1 MVIKESPYNLVLY
14 GDINTAIYLR
24 RLAMSENSVN
34 NSLISVNIFD
44 HKNSNIITNNIQGD

>member
-44 HKNSNIITNNIQGD
+44 HKNGNIITNNIQGD